1 MLPFQLSEKWP
12 SINRINI
19 IYWILAAVVFFCMC
33 YLDEKMPERKLRNS
47 NKWIQGIEAAVGFL
61 WVIFPIASKER
72 MNIFQGM
79 SIGESIAIGLEIII
93 GFIIVVGVAIIQS
106 KMRKEEWDEENNSK
120 KFDCCAIAFLS
131 HHVAMLFNQDLDL
144 SCCNVLLLILQ

>member
-1 MLPFQLSEKWP
+1 M
-12 SINRINI
+12 
-19 IYWILAAVVFFCMC
+19 
-33 YLDEKMPERKLRNS
+33 RNS

-61 WVIFPIASKER
+61 WVVFPIASKER

-79 SIGESIAIGLEIII
+79 SIEESIAIGLEIII
-93 GFIIVVGVAIIQS
+93 GFIIVVGVALYNQ
-106 KMRKEEWDEENNSK
+106 KRERKNGK
-120 KFDCCAIAFLS
+120 KKTIVKNLIEQHGCAIAFLS

>member
-1 MLPFQLSEKWP
+1 
-12 SINRINI
+12 
-19 IYWILAAVVFFCMC
+19 
-33 YLDEKMPERKLRNS
+33 MPERRLRNS

-106 KMRKEEWDEENNSK
+106 KMRKEEWEEENNSK
-120 KFDCCAIAFLS
+120 NLIEQHRCAIAFLS